1 MFVAPWFILGGVA
14 AAAGVILIHLLH
26 RRRFRV
32 VHWAAME
39 FLLQAARRSR
49 RMIELRDWLLLLL
62 RVACLLLFAI
72 GMARPHWGRPGAS
85 GSRVATHLLL
95 VLDNSLSMNYQLLG
109 RSLWAEAQ
117 DRAQAILKDLPPESR
132 VSVVPLVRAPTE
144 VVRCDFGPPEEAAD
158 VIGALFPLDRSG
170 DLRAAL
176 TEIADLCRRFPDPR
190 QKRIVILSD
199 FQRSQSGMA
208 GLAQLVQDL
217 PVTPEVIPIQPD
229 VPENTW
235 ISRVWIPE
243 RYLQPG
249 GSVRVR
255 AWVRHEGSKPREGV
269 LVRLLV
275 RGNVVATQPVDLQP
289 GQEREVEFP
298 PYSLSVLAQQ
308 TELSWLDIQV
318 SLPPDSLEDDN
329 TATILLPVFKTS
341 PILFVDQYGRNEDPA
356 AGRYGET
363 FFLRKLLA
371 TSFEEAAFGL
381 VGQAVTLD
389 ELSPSRLGNTRVL
402 VVAGVRDPAPR
413 LDLLAHF
420 VREGGNLVVAAGGEF
435 DPVAWS
441 RGCGPPYEILP
452 GRLLPHF
459 HGWLPLPGVTRL
471 EPFQLDVSSLQDP
484 CFRIEE
490 FDDTEL
496 ARFYQPVFFFQA
508 VEVELA
514 QSSGQSSL
522 TSAKPASETTTQAAS
537 LAATS
542 GSRERSWLMWRW
554 DLQREK
560 ILPEKIAEN
569 ASTQTPDTTRPGQHS
584 SKAEVQVLARYNNGL
599 PFMLERQVGE
609 GRTIFITSGLFR
621 DWNTMCASYAVVV
634 FDRLLRRLVDV
645 TCPRRNLAT
654 SDLFRLA
661 VDDPAGESWQLVGP
675 DGEMR
680 PLVPEALEARRYGIM
695 IRGFPRR
702 GLYHLVRYEGSG
714 GGGPSEN
721 RGGFGANA
729 PANGT
734 RQARDS
740 ALPVLG
746 RPVEDIPLAVTGP
759 AEESIPDYLRPEEIS
774 SQLGQSHVLVNAGSN
789 DTLTGRSREW
799 WPWFVLAAALGLM
812 LEMGLL
818 ARASSHGEAR
828 S

>member
-1 MFVAPWFILGGVA
+1 MFVAPWFILGGML
-14 AAAGVILIHLLH
+14 AAAGVVLIHLLH
-26 RRRFRV
+26 RRRFHV

-39 FLLQAARRSR
+39 FLLQAVRRSR

-72 GMARPHWGRPGAS
+72 GMARPHWGQPGVA

-95 VLDNSLSMNYQLLG
+95 VLDNSLSMNYQVLG
-109 RSLWAEAQ
+109 RSLWEEARH
-117 DRAQAILKDLPPESR
+117 RALALLKDLPPESR
-132 VSVVPLVRAPTE
+132 VSVVPFVRAPNE
-144 VVRCDFGPPEEAAD
+144 VVRCDFGLPEEAAD
-158 VIGALFPLDRSG
+158 VIRGLFPLDRSG

-176 TEIADLCRRFPDPR
+176 ADVADLCRRFPDPR

-199 FQRSQSGMA
+199 FQRSQSA
-208 GLAQLVQDL
+208 GTALAPLVREL
-217 PVTPEVIPIQPD
+217 PATPEIVLIQPD

-298 PYSLSVLAQQ
+298 PYSLSVLPQQ

-318 SLPPDSLEDDN
+318 SLPPDPLEDDN
-329 TATILLPVFKTS
+329 SATVLLPVFKTS

-389 ELSPSRLGNTRVL
+389 ELSPSRLANTRVL
-402 VVAGVRDPAPR
+402 VVAGVRDPSPR
-413 LDLLAHF
+413 LDLLADF
-420 VREGGNLVVAAGGEF
+420 VRQGGNLVVAAGGEF

-441 RGCGPPYEILP
+441 RACGAPYEILP
-452 GRLLPHF
+452 GRLLPSF
-459 HGWLPLPGVTRL
+459 YGRLPLPGVTRL
-471 EPFQLDVSSLQDP
+471 EPFQLDVRTLQDP

-490 FDDTEL
+490 FDESEL

-508 VEVELA
+508 VEVDL
-514 QSSGQSSL
+514 GP
-522 TSAKPASETTTQAAS
+522 SAVQMSPPSPKPARKTTAQTTSFAQ
-537 LAATS
+537 TS
-542 GSRERSWLMWRW
+542 GNSERSWLMWRW
-554 DLQREK
+554 DLQRER
-560 ILPEKIAEN
+560 IVPEKTGDNSRVMATN
-569 ASTQTPDTTRPGQHS
+569 SASAGPNS
-584 SKAEVQVLARYNNGL
+584 SPTEVQVLARYTNGL
-599 PFMLERQVGE
+599 PFMVERQLGE

-634 FDRLLRRLVDV
+634 FDRLLRRLVDS

-654 SDLFRLA
+654 SDMFRLA
-661 VDDPAGESWQLVGP
+661 VDDPMGESWQLVDP
-675 DGEMR
+675 KGEMS
-680 PLVPEALEARRYGIM
+680 PLVPEALEARRYGVAL
-695 IRGFPRR
+695 RGFPRR
-702 GLYHLVRYEGSG
+702 GLYHLVCYQGSSAG
-714 GGGPSEN
+714 SPAGNSE
-721 RGGFGANA
+721 GFGADAAVGGARQHRRSA
-729 PANGT
+729 P
-734 RQARDS
+734 
-740 ALPVLG
+740 PVLG
-746 RPVEDIPLAVTGP
+746 RPVEDIPLAVAGP
-759 AEESIPDYLRPEEIS
+759 AEESVPDYLRAEEIS
-774 SQLGQSHVLVNAGSN
+774 SQLGRSHVLVNAEGN
-789 DTLTGRSREW
+789 DTPAGRFREW
-799 WPWFVLAAALGLM
+799 WPWFILAAALGLIS
-812 LEMGLL
+812 EMGLL
-818 ARASSHGEAR
+818 ARASCHGEAR